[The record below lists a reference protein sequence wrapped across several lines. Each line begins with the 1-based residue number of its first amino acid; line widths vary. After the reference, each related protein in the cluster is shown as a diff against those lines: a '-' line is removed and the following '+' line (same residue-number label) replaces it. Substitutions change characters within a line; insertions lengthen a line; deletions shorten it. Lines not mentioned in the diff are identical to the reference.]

1 MNSEGG
7 SKKIIFFAGVNIHL
21 GEHEVAKKPVVFHL
35 RKKHTEAVY
44 LAERQVGICFKDDEK
59 WFAKDFYNGWVATLE
74 NKNRMESGEFFGD
87 WEVTA
92 EKNSEKK
99 EWTIH
104 IKMNGENAGI
114 QIGDKMLYEAPA
126 DGYEKEI
133 TFTLKCQ
140 EQPFDSWDKDASN
153 AQDMHYQQL
162 PKYLYLRLRNP
173 GMYSRLLL
181 DHAWVNKEAINLQ
194 YYVVI
199 NPYGSRS
206 LEPLLSIYDL
216 KGVYQVTKEEHERS
230 RELYDCRKEAEKAM
244 KEQRL
249 APRPP
254 FEQWIEEGKAFY

>member
-1 MNSEGG
+1 
-7 SKKIIFFAGVNIHL
+7 
-21 GEHEVAKKPVVFHL
+21 
-35 RKKHTEAVY
+35 
-44 LAERQVGICFKDDEK
+44 
-59 WFAKDFYNGWVATLE
+59 
-74 NKNRMESGEFFGD
+74 
-87 WEVTA
+87 
-92 EKNSEKK
+92 
-99 EWTIH
+99 
-104 IKMNGENAGI
+104 
-114 QIGDKMLYEAPA
+114 
-126 DGYEKEI
+126 
-133 TFTLKCQ
+133 

-153 AQDMHYQQL
+153 ARDIHYQQL

-173 GMYSRLLL
+173 GMFTRLLL

-216 KGVYQVTKEEHERS
+216 KGAYQVTKEEHERS
-230 RELYDCRKEAEKAM
+230 REIYDCRKEAEKAM